1 MSHETHIVL
10 FELAYLLREVA
21 KRADQNE
28 MRIPIESLREVII
41 KLLDE
46 DNVVLFSIARLD
58 EELRTL
64 QKLSFLTIDGD
75 AVVIIRDAFLNTT
88 EFVERQKELF
98 KDDKYAT
105 AILEKI
111 KQKAQ
116 YVKLLQQ
123 TPAQ

>member
-1 MSHETHIVL
+1 MLHETYLVL
-10 FELAYLLREVA
+10 LEFIYLLREA
-21 KRADQNE
+21 IKRAGQNE
-28 MRIPIESLREVII
+28 VRIPIESLREVIT

-46 DNVVLFSIARLD
+46 DNIALFSVARLD

-75 AVVIIRDAFLNTT
+75 AVVIARDAFLNAT

-111 KQKAQ
+111 RQKAQ
-116 YVKLLQQ
+116 HVKLLQQ

>member
-1 MSHETHIVL
+1 MVL
-10 FELAYLLREVA
+10 FELVYLLREVA
-21 KRADQNE
+21 KRAGQNE
-28 MRIPIESLREVII
+28 VRIPIESLREVII

-46 DNVVLFSIARLD
+46 DNVVLFSITRLD
-58 EELRTL
+58 EELKTL
-64 QKLSFLTIDGD
+64 QKLSFLTINGD
-75 AVVIIRDAFLNTT
+75 AVVITRDAFLNAT